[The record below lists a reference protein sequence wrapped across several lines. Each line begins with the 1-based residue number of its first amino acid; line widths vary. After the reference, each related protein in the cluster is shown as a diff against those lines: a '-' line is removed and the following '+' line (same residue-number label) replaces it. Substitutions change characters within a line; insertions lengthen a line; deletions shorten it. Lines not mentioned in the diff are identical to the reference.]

1 MKLTSKGLS
10 TFRKLPLKKKLFSI
24 NKFCNHLKNNQKPKS
39 SRVVISSLITNKL
52 RSTNISKEKINRF
65 KITSSKVNPFKEKSK
80 KRKTQKKRN
89 ISKPLSSKGQEFKF
103 NFTNFKKRKDFW
115 ENNYLNEDLS
125 ELNNMMPTIETE
137 TNQYMNNKDFNL
149 DELYHAFKNSELKS
163 TIILDNCGNN
173 NLNCEQ
179 KKIIDNYF
187 DKKRELEK
195 NIQNCKINI
204 IKVERYNCNDIH
216 IKQNK
221 SQMNNSNKKNIN
233 NLKIK
238 ELHQNKT
245 KIQIS
250 LGKKILSMKENL
262 RIRDLLEIKDEK
274 DKESK
279 FVINSDDNELEEN
292 NSIFENCQKNLNDS
306 SFISSSEGED
316 IVMAFNEK

>member
-1 MKLTSKGLS
+1 MKLTSKGFS

-115 ENNYLNEDLS
+115 ENNCLNEDLS

-137 TNQYMNNKDFNL
+137 ANQYMNNKDFNL

-163 TIILDNCGNN
+163 TIIVDNCGNN

-204 IKVERYNCNDIH
+204 IKVEKYNCNDIH
-216 IKQNK
+216 MKQNK
-221 SQMNNSNKKNIN
+221 SQLNDSNKKNIN

-250 LGKKILSMKENL
+250 LGKKILSMK
-262 RIRDLLEIKDEK
+262 
-274 DKESK
+274 
-279 FVINSDDNELEEN
+279 
-292 NSIFENCQKNLNDS
+292 
-306 SFISSSEGED
+306 
-316 IVMAFNEK
+316 